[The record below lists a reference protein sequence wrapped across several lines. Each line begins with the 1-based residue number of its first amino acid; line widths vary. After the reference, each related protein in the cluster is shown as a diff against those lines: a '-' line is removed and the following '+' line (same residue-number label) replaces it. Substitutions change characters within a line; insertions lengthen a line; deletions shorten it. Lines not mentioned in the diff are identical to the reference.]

1 MSQDLDAVVIG
12 SGPNGLS
19 AAVRLAQA
27 GLRVHVIEGK
37 DRIGG
42 GMRSEALTLP
52 GFLHDVCSAAHPMGV
67 LSPYLKTLPLAEH
80 GLEWAFPEASV
91 AHPLDDGTAVML
103 HRDLERTAEGLGLD
117 RDRYRHLLTPFVRRS
132 EALLEDGLAPLG
144 GIPKNPILLARFGL
158 KALRSAAGLARGQ
171 FRGERARALLAGCAG
186 HGVIPLE
193 FLFSSAIGLMFLV
206 TGHATDW
213 PVVRGGS
220 EQIARA
226 LKALLES
233 LGGTVETGRFVRS
246 MAELPPAKAYL
257 FDTSPAQLSAIGEP
271 LLPTGYRRRLG
282 RYRYGPGIFKV
293 DWALKERIPWR
304 DPAVQGASTV
314 HIGGTL
320 EEIAASERAMWQG
333 DHSERPYMILVQQ
346 SHFDP
351 TRAPEGKHTGY
362 AYCHV
367 PAGSTRDMTEVL
379 EAQIERFA
387 PGFRDVIEAKVSRNT
402 AQWQDHNPNYIG
414 GAITGGVADIWQLF
428 TRPVV
433 RLDPYTTPN
442 PHLFICSSS
451 TPPGGGVHGM
461 CGYHAAESV
470 LRRIER
476 LPVLNPRSR

>member
-1 MSQDLDAVVIG
+1 MSGDLDAVVIG

-37 DRIGG
+37 ERLGG
-42 GMRSEALTLP
+42 GMRSETLTLP

-67 LSPYLKTLPLAEH
+67 LSPYLKTLPLSEH
-80 GLEWAFPEASV
+80 GLEWVFPKASV

-103 HRDLERTAEGLGLD
+103 YRDLARTAEGLGSD
-117 RDRYRHLLTPFVRRS
+117 GGRYARLLEPFVRRA
-132 EALLEDGLAPLG
+132 EALLEDSLGPL
-144 GIPKNPILLARFGL
+144 GIPKHPILLARFGL
-158 KALRSAAGLARGQ
+158 KAMRSAAGLARGR
-171 FRGERARALLAGCAG
+171 FEGERARALLAGCAG

-193 FLFSSAIGLMFLV
+193 FWFSSAIGLMFLV
-206 TGHATDW
+206 TGHAIDW

-220 EQIARA
+220 ENIARA
-226 LKALLES
+226 LVALLES
-233 LGGTVETGRFVRS
+233 LGGTVETGRLIRRLD
-246 MAELPPAKAYL
+246 ELPPARAYL
-257 FDTSPAQLSAIGEP
+257 FDTSPAQLATIGEP
-271 LLPTGYRRRLG
+271 LLPAGYRRRLG

-293 DWALKERIPWR
+293 DWALKEPIPWR
-304 DPAVQGASTV
+304 DLAVNEASTV

-320 EEIAASERAMWQG
+320 AEIAASERAMWRG
-333 DHSERPYMILVQQ
+333 EHSERPYMILVQQ

-351 TRAPEGKHTGY
+351 SRAPAGKHTGY

-367 PAGSTRDMTEVL
+367 PAGSTRDLTDVL

-387 PGFRDVIEAKVSRNT
+387 PGFRDVIEAKVSRN
-402 AQWQDHNPNYIG
+402 AIQWQAHNPNYIG

-428 TRPVV
+428 TRPVA

-470 LRRIER
+470 LRRIDR
-476 LPVLNPRSR
+476 LRVLSPG